1 MVFDNV
7 ANLIAQTI
15 TVNDAGDSIPVETSR
30 IVYVSIKSI
39 GMKRKLEAEQVG
51 LKLEQKFI
59 LSDSS
64 EYKNEEIIEFN
75 GKRLNIVGVYYGDN
89 NTVELTTARF

>member
-1 MVFDNV
+1 MVFENV
-7 ANLIAQTI
+7 ANLISQKM
-15 TVNDAGDSIPVETSR
+15 TVNDAGDSIPDETSR
-30 IVYVSIKSI
+30 RVYVSIKSI
-39 GMKRKLEAEQVG
+39 GMKRKIEAEQVG

-59 LSDSS
+59 LSDST
-64 EYKNEEIIEFN
+64 EYNDEEIIEFN

>member
-7 ANLIAQTI
+7 ANLISQKM
-15 TVNDAGDSIPVETSR
+15 TVNDAGDSIPDETSR
-30 IVYVSIKSI
+30 RVYVSIKSI
-39 GMKRKLEAEQVG
+39 GMKRKIEAEQVG

-59 LSDSS
+59 LSDST
-64 EYKNEEIIEFN
+64 EYNDEEIIEFN